1 MTTRR
6 THLVIAG
13 LAVAMLFAGL
23 VLGPRLPSTM
33 ASHWNIAGDVDGT
46 MPRAAALTIFPL
58 MIAGIYLLFLLL
70 IEILPLK
77 ENVAAFRPQMN
88 LFFVGL
94 GVFLA
99 YLDAIVFAWN
109 LGLRFA
115 IEQAV
120 LPGIAV
126 LLYLIGHILGQAKR
140 NWMFGIR
147 TPWTL
152 SSDRVWESTHRLGGL
167 VFKICAGLTLLG
179 GFLGEAAA
187 PIFIIPVALGSLAVT
202 VYSYFAWRQ
211 EKA

>member
-1 MTTRR
+1 MTTR
-6 THLVIAG
+6 TTNLVIAG
-13 LAVAMLFAGL
+13 LTVVMLTAGL

-33 ASHWNIAGDVDGT
+33 ASHWNIAGEVDGT
-46 MPRAAALTIFPL
+46 MPRAAALAIAPS
-58 MIAGIYLLFLLL
+58 MIAGTYLLFLLL

-77 ENVAAFRPQMN
+77 DNVAAFRPQMN
-88 LFFVGL
+88 LFFAGL

-99 YLDAIVFAWN
+99 YLNGIVLAWN

-126 LLYLIGHILGQAKR
+126 LLYLMGHILGQARR

-152 SSDRVWESTHRLGGL
+152 SSDRVWESTHRLGGV
-167 VFKICAGLTLLG
+167 VFKVCAGLVLLG
-179 GFLGEAAA
+179 VVLGETAA
-187 PIFIIPVALGSLAVT
+187 PVFIIPLALGSFAVT
-202 VYSYFAWRQ
+202 VYSYFAWRR

>member
-1 MTTRR
+1 MTTR
-6 THLVIAG
+6 TTNLVIAG
-13 LAVAMLFAGL
+13 LTVVMLAAGL

>member
-1 MTTRR
+1 VTTR
-6 THLVIAG
+6 TTNLVIAG
-13 LAVAMLFAGL
+13 LTVVMLAAGL